1 MSKFSILFSI
11 IFAFT
16 IFYDN
21 ILAENGENVFKIALK
36 KQPKFKRNAMNVIQN
51 QQKNAAG
58 VDIVKLQDDRNTGYT
73 ATIKLGNDAK
83 N

>member
-1 MSKFSILFSI
+1 
-11 IFAFT
+11 
-16 IFYDN
+16 
-21 ILAENGENVFKIALK
+21 
-36 KQPKFKRNAMNVIQN
+36 MNVIQN

-83 N
+83 NQQQNIYKKNLCKTFLN